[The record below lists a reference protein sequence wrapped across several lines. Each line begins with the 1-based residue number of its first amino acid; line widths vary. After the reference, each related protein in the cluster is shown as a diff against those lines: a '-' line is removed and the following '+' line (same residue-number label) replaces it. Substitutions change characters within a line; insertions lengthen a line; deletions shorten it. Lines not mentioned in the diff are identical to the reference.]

1 MIAILYII
9 CVHCDIAFCYEFSK
23 IFLIIY
29 SQYRN
34 GYIELIIFNN
44 FCEVYPK
51 VMNNNEIIALMESGS
66 SAAENDREN
75 YNRTPSYKK
84 AIWFMPLLL
93 SFVLKIVNIIYF
105 YNTIGIVYF
114 IYVWVTLILFDVL
127 AFFVTVERI
136 EKLVSNRSDDD
147 VKNTKFNCCFI
158 NCIPI
163 LGQIVLF
170 IVCLFVAFYYEND
183 YHLK

>member
-1 MIAILYII
+1 MN
-9 CVHCDIAFCYEFSK
+9 D
-23 IFLIIY
+23 
-29 SQYRN
+29 N
-34 GYIELIIFNN
+34 G
-44 FCEVYPK
+44 
-51 VMNNNEIIALMESGS
+51 IIARME
-66 SAAENDREN
+66 AARQTEQNDREN
-75 YNRTPSYKK
+75 YSRTPSYKK

-105 YNTIGIVYF
+105 YNIIPVGFF
-114 IYVWVTLILFDVL
+114 IYVWVTIILFDVL

-147 VKNTKFNCCFI
+147 VKNTKFTCCFI

-170 IVCLFVAFYYEND
+170 IVSLFVAFYYENY